1 MNAFLYIGPAAGTWC
16 KEVFPGRSPG
26 ELHLAGK
33 SFVRHAVDFL
43 SQLAVAEVFLLDNT
57 FQGPAPR
64 SLGAGEYWSLRL
76 TFVTAVPVT
85 TPRELP
91 EKFPEIPRDDL
102 LVFWGAALPDVT
114 KPADLFDD
122 LRAVDAAETEF
133 PDGVYLFRG
142 GALYRCRVPLLRV
155 DSLKSY
161 FDLNFRLL
169 ENPGPYILP
178 GYTSEPGLHLG
189 QNITLMPGSD
199 IQTPLLVKDN
209 CCLGLCLHCND
220 GVIIGTEVLVDD
232 HTRLQHSIILDH
244 TYLGRNMVFENKIVD
259 RKRVIDVVTGT
270 WVDLEDRVMVRDSRV
285 DRLSRYRVVEYLLTA
300 ILAVV
305 DLPIW
310 LAARPFKRWAGRLP
324 YFQLLFRVYPKYWL
338 VLEGRAR
345 LVRCHPNDPDYAFRF
360 ADFYPLYN
368 TEELRELADDYYCTH
383 PSLKRMLNVV
393 LLSRW
398 KYIFPR
404 GGAAA

>member
-1 MNAFLYIGPAAGTWC
+1 MNACLYIGPAADAWC

-26 ELHLAGK
+26 ELHIAGK

-43 SQLAVAEVFLLDNT
+43 SQLAVTELFISDCALRTRPDHT
-57 FQGPAPR
+57 
-64 SLGAGEYWSLRL
+64 LGKGEYWSIQLK
-76 TFVTAVPVT
+76 FVDAVPVA
-85 TPRELP
+85 TPAELP
-91 EKFPEIPRDDL
+91 ERHPEIPRDDL
-102 LVFWGAALPDVT
+102 LVFWGTVLPDVA

-122 LRAVDAAETEF
+122 LQPVDAAETGS
-133 PDGVYLFRG
+133 PDGIYLVRG
-142 GALYRCRVPLLRV
+142 GALYRCRVPLLRM
-155 DSLKSY
+155 DSLKNY

-189 QNITLMPGSD
+189 QNITIMPGGD
-199 IQTPLLVKDN
+199 IQKPILVQAN
-209 CCLGLCLHCND
+209 CCLGLCLHCKE

-244 TYLGRNMVFENKIVD
+244 TYLGRNMFFENKIVD

-285 DRLSRYRVVEYLLTA
+285 DHLSRYRVMEYLLTA

-305 DLPIW
+305 DLPLW
-310 LAARPFKRWAGRLP
+310 LVARPFKRWTDRLP

-398 KYIFPR
+398 KYLFPR